1 MMTHAAQNRSQM
13 TQFLDIAR
21 SAYAK
26 LPYGTRARLGQ
37 VLQFLPA
44 RYRFGGTYRAWRD
57 RIAESRRDPVRLKE
71 MQDAARVAVVSEA
84 FAKSP
89 YYRATLTDLFG
100 AHFDPSRAADPGVWS
115 QLPVLSPET
124 VADMREAMAT
134 RPISELDNGSTG
146 GTSGK
151 PVRFYLDRNRS
162 PIEYAFVFDA
172 WGRAGYRV
180 GDWRAVFRGVE
191 ISDAGGTAIERDPA
205 LAELRFSVFNLTDET
220 MRRFFEAIRAN
231 RIVYLH
237 GYPSAIGMFA
247 SFLLRAGVGP
257 MPEIRGVFL
266 MGERL
271 YPNYR
276 ASIAAAFPNA
286 DLVPFFG
293 LSEKCA
299 FAVEAPAQ
307 PDVYDFEPLYGFTEL
322 LDQKNQPIRSP
333 GQRGRLVT
341 TGLIFKGMPFIRYD
355 TRDEATLIEAPS
367 RDNGWRLRVERI
379 VPRRGHEFLVSHE
392 GGLIP
397 ILALVVF
404 GDEMNGIEEFQF
416 YQDTP
421 GKALMRVVA
430 RKDAPEGTAARFE
443 ALMARKTGGKIDLTI
458 AYVDALPPSPRAK
471 RRFIDQRLDI
481 AAIEN
486 AMNLAPDAVAEE

>member
-1 MMTHAAQNRSQM
+1 M

-26 LPYGTRARLGQ
+26 LPHATRARIGT

-44 RYRFGGTYRAWRD
+44 RYRFGGTYRDWRA
-57 RIAESRRDPVRLKE
+57 RIAAAHRDPSALKA
-71 MQDAARVAVVSEA
+71 MQDAARVSVLTEA
-84 FAKSP
+84 FEKSP
-89 YYRATLTDLFG
+89 YYRSTLTGLFG
-100 AHFDPSRAADPGVWS
+100 PGFDPSRAADPGVWS
-115 QLPVLSPET
+115 QLPVLAPET
-124 VADMREAMAT
+124 VAEMREALAT
-134 RPISELDNGSTG
+134 RPIGDLDNGSTG

-151 PVRFYLDRNRS
+151 PVRFFLDRTRS

-172 WGRAGYRV
+172 WSRAGYRA

-191 ISDAGGTAIERDPA
+191 ISDAGGQAIERDPA
-205 LAELRFSVFNLTDET
+205 LAELRFSVFNLTDAT
-220 MRRFFEAIRAN
+220 MTRFFEAIRAQK
-231 RIVYLH
+231 IVYLH

-247 SFLLRAGVGP
+247 AFLMRSGLGP

-276 ASIAAAFPNA
+276 ASIEAAFPGA
-286 DLVPFFG
+286 MLVPFFG

-299 FAVEAPAQ
+299 FAVEVAGQ

-322 LDQKNQPIRSP
+322 LDGQNQPIRTP

-421 GKALMRVVA
+421 GKALMRVVRRA
-430 RKDAPEGTAARFE
+430 DAPEDTAARFE
-443 ALMARKTGGKIDLTI
+443 ALMARKTGGKISLGI
-458 AYVDALPPSPRAK
+458 EYVAALPPSPRAK
-471 RRFIDQRLDI
+471 RRFIDQRLDVSG
-481 AAIEN
+481 IEN
-486 AMNLAPDAVAEE
+486 AMNLTPDAIAEE